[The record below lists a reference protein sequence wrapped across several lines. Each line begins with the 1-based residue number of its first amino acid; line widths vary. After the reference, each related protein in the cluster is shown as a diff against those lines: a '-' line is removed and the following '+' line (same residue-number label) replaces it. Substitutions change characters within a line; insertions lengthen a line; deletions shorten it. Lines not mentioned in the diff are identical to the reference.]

1 MSYATITHMQARFQG
16 FTFGASSKPT
26 QTQTELWIAEAEAM
40 IDGALSAGGLTSP
53 ATNAN
58 GILILRAWTCD
69 FAEGHVRNAL
79 AASANDPSGAA
90 GQPMIDAFAKHIDWM
105 LANPTQAGN
114 MLQGGSSATSRMK
127 SYPQN
132 NADDLSISDGD
143 FDPAFTHEGTQ
154 W

>member
-1 MSYATITHMQARFQG
+1 
-16 FTFGASSKPT
+16 
-26 QTQTELWIAEAEAM
+26 M

-69 FAEGHVRNAL
+69 FAEGHARNAMGS
-79 AASANDPSGAA
+79 SANDPSNVA
-90 GQPMIDAFAKHIDWM
+90 GQPMIDKFNERIEWM
-105 LANPTQAGN
+105 LREPTQAGN

-132 NADDLSISDGD
+132 NEDDLSINDGD
-143 FDPAFTHEGTQ
+143 FDPLATGTLEQ